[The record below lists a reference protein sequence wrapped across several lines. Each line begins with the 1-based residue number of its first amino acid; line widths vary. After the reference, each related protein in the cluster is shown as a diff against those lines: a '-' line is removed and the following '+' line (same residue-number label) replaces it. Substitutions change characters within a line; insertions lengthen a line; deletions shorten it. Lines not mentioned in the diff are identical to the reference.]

1 MLETSYQALE
11 PVILR
16 FLNGTSSL
24 QVLGTLFGLYV
35 ARRVL
40 AVASVFYNRPVGVVS
55 MKANSA
61 NH

>member
-35 ARRVL
+35 AR
-40 AVASVFYNRPVGVVS
+40 
-55 MKANSA
+55 
-61 NH
+61 